1 MKTHINRGN
10 DRDVPT
16 QINAIQRSYS
26 QTCRYLASD
35 GKDGDSADG
44 DSGSADD
51 SAVDG
56 KKVVEEEEPEAKEV
70 EEIDDKVV
78 EEEEQQQQQ
87 QEIMGAGAGDDD
99 ALSANPKQPRL
110 KYKTA
115 KKRASMLLSIITEE
129 QEERSK
135 AEKPKVFDVD
145 FAIGDSVEIE
155 YASTVDTKT
164 RSISKVRG
172 VLIGMRN
179 KGIATKIIVRDV
191 VLDEVVEREIP
202 LHSPLVLS
210 LKVLTKNFVKGRQK
224 KKIKRAKLFYLR
236 NRPDAEVRVT
246 GSGE

>member
-1 MKTHINRGN
+1 LVQSRMKTHINRGN
-10 DRDVPT
+10 HT
-16 QINAIQRSYS
+16 GGTAHINAIQRSYS

-35 GKDGDSADG
+35 GKDGHSDDV
-44 DSGSADD
+44 DTGSADD

-56 KKVVEEEEPEAKEV
+56 KKLVEEEEPQEDLMEA
-70 EEIDDKVV
+70 
-78 EEEEQQQQQ
+78 
-87 QEIMGAGAGDDD
+87 GTGDDD
-99 ALSANPKQPRL
+99 ALSPNPNQPRL

-115 KKRASMLLSIITEE
+115 KKRASMLLSIITKE

-145 FAIGDSVEIE
+145 FAVGDSVEIE